1 MNNGFPSA
9 QMAIVKNGKLVYQN
23 AWGKVNSYNPDG
35 TPKTDSPAV
44 TNDTLYDLASNTKMY
59 TANYALQ
66 YLVTQGKANLDSR
79 LVDLLGSAFVE
90 DTIDIT
96 YNGYENPGLK
106 VNKQWKAELT
116 LRDILRHQAGFPADP
131 QYHNDSFDQCAQKT
145 VPGATNVLFS
155 GWDGSA
161 ATRAATLK
169 SIFKTPLMYKPG
181 TKTVYSDVDYMLL
194 AFAIEA
200 CLLYTSPSPRDS

>member
-1 MNNGFPSA
+1 M
-9 QMAIVKNGKLVYQN
+9 
-23 AWGKVNSYNPDG
+23 NSYNPDG

-96 YNGYENPGLK
+96 YNGPEG
-106 VNKQWKAELT
+106 Q
-116 LRDILRHQAGFPADP
+116 QAVESRTDPARYPAPSGRLPCRPPVP
-131 QYHNDSFDQCAQKT
+131 QRF
-145 VPGATNVLFS
+145 L
-155 GWDGSA
+155 
-161 ATRAATLK
+161 
-169 SIFKTPLMYKPG
+169 
-181 TKTVYSDVDYMLL
+181 
-194 AFAIEA
+194 
-200 CLLYTSPSPRDS
+200 